1 MKYSPANKGQIAP
14 RCEGS
19 LGMHSQGA
27 NWSSLAIKNLNLVLA
42 RLYGLSAVLAS
53 PHIIHGKCQTMRHKK
68 TRHDSRTIKVMWRK
82 WGKFEPLLAG
92 CLADAINLLAHC

>member
-42 RLYGLSAVLAS
+42 RLYGLSAVLA
-53 PHIIHGKCQTMRHKK
+53 
-68 TRHDSRTIKVMWRK
+68 
-82 WGKFEPLLAG
+82 
-92 CLADAINLLAHC
+92 